1 MCSHVEHIIQSMTIN
16 CTSMYLLFDG
26 KLNYNFSIYKKYE
39 KKNLNGTL
47 YMNIEWNIYGW
58 GVNTYKSTQ
67 YSFIKLTI
75 HGSTSTRL
83 KFV

>member
-1 MCSHVEHIIQSMTIN
+1 MCSHVEHIIQSMTIK

-26 KLNYNFSIYKKYE
+26 KLIYNFSIYKKYE
-39 KKNLNGTL
+39 KKNLNWTL

-58 GVNTYKSTQ
+58 GVYTYKALSTV
-67 YSFIKLTI
+67 KLTI
-75 HGSTSTRL
+75 HGSTSTRV